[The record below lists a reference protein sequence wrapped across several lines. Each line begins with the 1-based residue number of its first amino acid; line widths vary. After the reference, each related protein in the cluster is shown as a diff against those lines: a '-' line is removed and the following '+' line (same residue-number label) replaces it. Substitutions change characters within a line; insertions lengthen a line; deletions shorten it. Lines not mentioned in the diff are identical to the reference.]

1 MATAI
6 YRDGRQ
12 VKSEKPRCRSSL
24 YGACAVV
31 AAVTML
37 SFAGFAVDIPSGSVE
52 LETDPSVPNPVPSAV
67 TDKAAFWMDMS
78 ETSVVSADGGVTLS
92 MWRDCRETAA
102 KDATPTLYY
111 ATPAWT
117 NGGEGST
124 VSHEYQD
131 VNPALQTLG
140 AAQRKTLYFRG
151 RSGIYLRL
159 KKNGAN
165 ATLSDVRHV
174 FAVHNPSNWFGAV
187 VGEAETNRRGCL
199 LLQPNQNSYVYK
211 MGCGSP
217 FFWSRVDLSDSALDY
232 NRGLGFQSTALSVSV
247 DGEIVDPY
255 SYNPHKGWQLFDFA
269 CQNRNSGPQIQ
280 SIFFQRYENSAWDTG
295 HRAGGDY
302 LSELVVFTN
311 QLSSAEIAAVR
322 TYLNNKWKLP
332 VWRDPEPKDEQ
343 NYLVEMQ
350 PVETVDIGPSATAQA
365 SVAAEA
371 VSRPFCLAGDGA
383 FVKSGAGAL
392 VIGASQALWPYAGSF
407 NLLGGSVYLR
417 GGAAPAIAAVAGRTL
432 TSEDYVP
439 GDNTIDNQAR
449 GAVKLTVSDGAGT
462 AEFVKAGA
470 CQATVSDVAA
480 DVAKVTVQGGELTLG
495 AATSVGYRSEVAVP
509 NGDFEASYH
518 CPSGD
523 NNYSKWAYNLCA
535 VPTTGSNGWYSASSS
550 SVYFQRVG
558 RGCTFADGSL
568 VETAQTTDGKKWSGA
583 GAWNL
588 ASTVGA
594 GNQIINI
601 QNGGAFTK
609 VSLPADGCYELTFDM
624 SERYSYALDPKNA
637 RPVEVRFGTGVSDW
651 QTVAYCQATERFW
664 TNVRVF
670 LPKATAGEHVIGFAL
685 QALNPSQDCS
695 VYVDN
700 VRLRFASVEP
710 RDTYAIPNGDFERM
724 DVTMKKSGDK
734 NYWSVN
740 YLSTDNVAQDWT
752 FVSPASPDGQN
763 PLIGIVNPNIYE
775 RRSAGI
781 YATRTGSALAGRG
794 THGTTALLML
804 GDQVSATT
812 TFTPP
817 AGKWRLRQRL
827 QRAFVYASGSFSY
840 IADKSATCKASV
852 TAGGKT
858 TDLGQISDG
867 VLLNDVTKMKRYDY
881 PTEFETDGVTPVT
894 LTLTTANT
902 NVGVLVDDLELV
914 GENSIADREGELVK
928 NGGFEDTAAVG
939 WTSYTPPMPEGQIER
954 HWNGTGFR
962 YYIDT
967 SSAYGAIRYEGM
979 RCCMFKNL
987 CGAKQE
993 IVFPKE
999 GLYRLRFGFRSRADG
1014 SNYAN
1019 GDFAVKLWRGADT
1032 NQLAFINYQYQRN
1045 FAEREYLFRVPEAG
1059 SYTLGFE
1066 NYGRHNG
1073 AGTFDNEATC
1083 FIDGVSVCLVDWTVP
1098 ETLSIN
1104 EGAKISVADGAT
1116 LNLAFTGTNKVR
1128 SVFFGGKGV
1137 LSRFAGQT
1145 PIVNSRTCPDFVS
1158 GPGSLELKPRGM
1170 MLLFR

>member
-1 MATAI
+1 MK
-6 YRDGRQ
+6 
-12 VKSEKPRCRSSL
+12 KSLVSGCLNSVV
-24 YGACAVV
+24 VV
-31 AAVTML
+31 AVAML
-37 SFAGFAVDIPSGSVE
+37 SNTGFAVDIPSGSAEVD
-52 LETDPSVPNPVPSAV
+52 TGSSVPNPVPACL
-67 TDKAAFWMDMS
+67 TDKAAFWMDMG
-78 ETSVVSADGGVTLS
+78 ETSVVSADSGETLS

-117 NGGEGST
+117 NGGGGAVA
-124 VSHEYQD
+124 VSHEYQG
-131 VNPALQTLG
+131 VNPSILTLG
-140 AAQRKTLYFRG
+140 AAQRKTLYFHG
-151 RSGIYLRL
+151 QSGIYLRL
-159 KKNGAN
+159 KKNAAN
-165 ATLSDVRHV
+165 ATLLDIRHV

-187 VGEAETNRRGCL
+187 VGEAERNRRGCL
-199 LLQPNQNSYVYK
+199 LLQPNQSSYIYK

-217 FFWSRVDLSDSALDY
+217 FFWSRVDLNDSADY
-232 NRGLGFQSTALSVSV
+232 ARSLGYQSTALSVAV

-269 CQNRNSGPQIQ
+269 CQDRVAGPQMQ
-280 SIFFQRYENSAWDTG
+280 SIFFQRYENSAFDTG

-332 VWRDPEPKDEQ
+332 DWRDPMPKDES

-350 PVETVDIGPSATAQA
+350 PVEPVFVGPSATAQA

-383 FVKSGAGAL
+383 FVKSGDGAL
-392 VIGASQALWPYAGSF
+392 VIGASQTLCPYAGSF
-407 NLLGGSVYLR
+407 DLLGGSVYLR

-432 TSEDYVP
+432 TSADYVP

-449 GAVKLTVSDGAGT
+449 GGVKLTVSDGAGT

-470 CQATVSDVAA
+470 CQATVSDVDAA
-480 DVAKVTVQGGELTLG
+480 VAKVTVQGGELTLG
-495 AATSVGYRSEVAVP
+495 AATSVGYRSEVPVP
-509 NGDFEASYH
+509 NGDFEAPYH

-523 NNYSKWAYNLCA
+523 ANYSKWAYNLCS
-535 VPTTGSNGWYSASSS
+535 VPETGSNGWYRASGST
-550 SVYFQRVG
+550 VYFQRVG

-568 VETAQTTDGKKWSGA
+568 VETAQTEKGQKWSGA

-588 ASTVGA
+588 ASAVGA
-594 GNQIINI
+594 GNQIVNI
-601 QNGGAFTK
+601 QGGTAYTK
-609 VSLPADGCYELTFDM
+609 VTLPTDGCYELTFDM

-651 QTVAYCQATERFW
+651 KTVAYCQATERFW

-685 QALNPSQDCS
+685 QAISPSPDCS

-724 DVTMKKSGDK
+724 DVTMKTSGGK

-740 YLSTDNVAQDWT
+740 YLSMDNVAQDWT
-752 FVSPASPDGQN
+752 FSSPDSPDGLN
-763 PLIGIVNPNIYE
+763 PLIGLVNPNISE
-775 RRSAGI
+775 RRAADS
-781 YATRTGSALAGRG
+781 YATREGFALAGRG

-827 QRAFVYASGSFSY
+827 QRAFVYASDKFDY
-840 IADKSATCKASV
+840 KADKPATCKASV
-852 TAGGKT
+852 AVGGKT
-858 TDLGQISDG
+858 TELGTIQDG
-867 VLLNDVTKMKRYDY
+867 ILLNDVTKMKRYDY
-881 PTEFETDGVTPVT
+881 PTEFETDGETPVT
-894 LTLTTANT
+894 LTLTTVNT

-928 NGGFEDTAAVG
+928 NGGFEGTTG
-939 WTSYTPPMPEGQIER
+939 WVFYTPTLPEGQIAR
-954 HWNGTGFR
+954 QWNGANIHS
-962 YYIDT
+962 YIGT
-967 SSAYGAIRYEGM
+967 AYAYGAIRYEGM
-979 RCCMFKNL
+979 NCGLFKNL
-987 CGAKQE
+987 CGARQE

-999 GLYRLRFGFRSRADG
+999 GLYRLRFGFRSRADEER
-1014 SNYAN
+1014 YAN
-1019 GDFAVKLWRGADT
+1019 GDFAVKLWRGSVT

-1045 FAEREYLFRVPEAG
+1045 FAEREYLFRIPEKG
-1059 SYTLGFE
+1059 TYTLGFE
-1066 NYGRHNG
+1066 NYGPHNG
-1073 AGTFDNEATC
+1073 AGTFGSEATC
-1083 FIDGVSVCLVDWTVP
+1083 FIDGVSVCRVDWDVP
-1098 ETLSIN
+1098 ETLSIG
-1104 EGAKISVADGAT
+1104 EDAKISVADGAT

-1128 SVFFGGKGV
+1128 SVSFGGKGV

-1145 PIVNSRTCPDFVS
+1145 PIVNSQTCPDFVS
-1158 GPGSLELKPRGM
+1158 GPGSLELKPSGM
-1170 MLLFR
+1170 MLLVR

>member
-1 MATAI
+1 MK
-6 YRDGRQ
+6 
-12 VKSEKPRCRSSL
+12 KSLVSGCLNAEV
-24 YGACAVV
+24 VV
-31 AAVTML
+31 AVAML
-37 SFAGFAVDIPSGSVE
+37 SFTGFAVDIPSGSVE
-52 LETDPSVPNPVPSAV
+52 VDTDSSVPNPVPACL
-67 TDKAAFWMDMS
+67 TDKAAFWMDMG
-78 ETSVVSADGGVTLS
+78 ETSVVSADGGETLA

-102 KDATPTLYY
+102 KGATPTFYY

-117 NGGEGST
+117 NGGDGTT

-131 VNPALQTLG
+131 VNPAILTLG
-140 AAQRKTLYFRG
+140 VAQRKTLYFRG

-159 KKNGAN
+159 KKNASN
-165 ATLSDVRHV
+165 ATLTDIRHV

-187 VGEAETNRRGCL
+187 VGEAEKNRRGCL

-217 FFWSRVDLSDSALDY
+217 FFWSRVDLNDSGDY
-232 NRGLGFQSTALSVSV
+232 ARSIGYQSTALSVSV
-247 DGEIVDPY
+247 DGAIVDPY

-269 CQNRNSGPQIQ
+269 CQDRVSGPQIQ
-280 SIFFQRYENSAWDTG
+280 SIFFQRYENSSFDTG

-311 QLSSAEIAAVR
+311 QLSLAEIAAVR

-332 VWRDPEPKDEQ
+332 TWRDPMPKDES

-350 PVETVDIGPSATAQA
+350 PVEPVFVGPSATAQA

-392 VIGASQALWPYAGSF
+392 VIGASQTLWPYAGLF
-407 NLLGGSVYLR
+407 DLQGGSVHLR

-432 TSEDYVP
+432 TSEDYVS
-439 GDNTIDNQAR
+439 GDNTIDNQAA

-462 AEFVKAGA
+462 AEFVKAGQ

-495 AATSVGYRSEVAVP
+495 AATSVGYRSEVPVP
-509 NGDFEASYH
+509 NGDFEAPYH

-523 NNYSKWAYNLCA
+523 ASYSKWAYNLCA
-535 VPTTGSNGWYSASSS
+535 VPMTGSNGWYSVSSS
-550 SVYFQRVG
+550 SIYFQRVG

-568 VETAQTTDGKKWSGA
+568 VETAQTADGKKWSGA

-685 QALNPSQDCS
+685 QPISPSPDCS

-700 VRLRFASVEP
+700 VRLRFASAEP

-740 YLSTDNVAQDWT
+740 YLSLDNVAQDWT
-752 FVSPASPDGQN
+752 FNSPTSPDGLN
-763 PLIGIVNPNIYE
+763 PLIGLVNPNISE
-775 RRSAGI
+775 RRAANV
-781 YATRTGSALAGRG
+781 YATREGFALAGSG

-827 QRAFVYASGSFSY
+827 QRAFVYEGASFTY
-840 IADKSATCKASV
+840 IADKPATCKASV
-852 TAGGKT
+852 AVGEKT
-858 TDLGQISDG
+858 TELGTIQDG
-867 VLLNDVTKMKRYDY
+867 ILLNDVTKMKRYDY
-881 PTEFETDGVTPVT
+881 PTEFETDGETPVT
-894 LTLTTANT
+894 LTLKTANT

-928 NGGFEDTAAVG
+928 DGGFENAAG
-939 WTSYTPPMPEGQIER
+939 WTSYKPIMPEGQIER
-954 HWNGTGFR
+954 QWNGGG
-962 YYIDT
+962 YHPYVDT
-967 SSAYGAIRYEGM
+967 SYAYGAIRYEGM
-979 RCCMFKNL
+979 RCYLFKNL
-987 CGAKQE
+987 CGVRQE
-993 IVFPKE
+993 IDFPKK
-999 GLYRLRFGFRSRADG
+999 GLYRLRFGFRTRTDDSG
-1014 SNYAN
+1014 YAN
-1019 GDFAVKLWRGADT
+1019 GDFAVKLWQGSVT
-1032 NQLAFINYQYQRN
+1032 NQLAFISYQRQRN
-1045 FAEREYLFRVPEAG
+1045 FAEREYLFRIPEKG
-1059 SYTLGFE
+1059 KYMLGFE

-1073 AGTFDNEATC
+1073 AGTFGNEATC
-1083 FIDGVSVCLVDWTVP
+1083 FIDGVSVCRVDWDVT
-1098 ETLSIN
+1098 ETLSIS
-1104 EGAKISVADGAT
+1104 EDAKIAVADGAT

-1128 SVFFGGKGV
+1128 SVTFGGKGV

-1145 PIVNSRTCPDFVS
+1145 PIVNSQTCPDFVS
-1158 GPGSLELKPRGM
+1158 GPGSLELNPRGLM
-1170 MLLFR
+1170 VLVR